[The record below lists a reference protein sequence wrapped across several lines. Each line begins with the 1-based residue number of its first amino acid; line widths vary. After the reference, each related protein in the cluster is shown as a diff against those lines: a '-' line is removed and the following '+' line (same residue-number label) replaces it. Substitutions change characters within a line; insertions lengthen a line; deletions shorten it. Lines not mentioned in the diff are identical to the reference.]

1 MSAAIAFLTVYDK
14 VGNIAFADCRQSHDS
29 YEVNEHEDH
38 ATMTKLNV
46 TMPHAE
52 FIAFD
57 YRLVKNMKDFTEH
70 RTTLIQ
76 DTDCDG
82 LAFMTY
88 NGQESIVATEL
99 KSRFST
105 QKIKY
110 AFTQITFSFLKL
122 HAMLS
127 LCQDY
132 DIDNMPLHFVVACKC
147 FEHKHQE
154 DAIQNILEKAKMA
167 DPTSFEAYFLS
178 KLLKYGR
185 ITTTLGEIA
194 RQYGLL
200 LNSHL
205 AGKELTMSLQVT
217 KNYADTSVTYMV

>member
-1 MSAAIAFLTVYDK
+1 MSAASAFLKVYDK
-14 VGNIAFADCRQSHDS
+14 VGNRAFADCHQSLGS
-29 YEVNEHEDH
+29 YEVNEHEYN

-46 TMPHAE
+46 TMPQAE

-57 YRLVKNMKDFTEH
+57 HRLVKNMKDFTEH

-82 LAFMTY
+82 LAFIMY
-88 NGQESIVATEL
+88 NGQEGIVATEL

-132 DIDNMPLHFVVACKC
+132 DIDSMLLHFVVACKC
-147 FEHKHQE
+147 FEHKMQE
-154 DAIQNILEKAKMA
+154 DKVLNYVEKAKMA
-167 DPTSFEAYFLS
+167 DPSSFEAYFLRN
-178 KLLKYGR
+178 LLKHGR

-194 RQYGLL
+194 CQYGLS

-205 AGKELTMSLQVT
+205 ADKELTMSLQLT
-217 KNYADTSVTYMV
+217 MNYADTSVTYTV